1 MIGARAIGGVLL
13 AFGVI
18 SFVATL
24 GVGDGWSA
32 SGPRLAPAVSSVLL
46 IALAALFLA
55 RPGEELAD
63 HIAEASEGTHWPTP
77 ALLLGLLIGYAL
89 LLGALGYA
97 LATTIFFW
105 LAAWLLGSEKPA
117 RDLLI
122 GVVIGAVTSFVFS
135 ELLNVQLPQGPWG
148 V

>member
-1 MIGARAIGGVLL
+1 MIGARAVGGVLL

-18 SFVATL
+18 AFVATL

-77 ALLLGLLIGYAL
+77 ALLLGAADRLRAAARRARLRAGYDDLLLARGLAAL
-89 LLGALGYA
+89 LREAGA
-97 LATTIFFW
+97 
-105 LAAWLLGSEKPA
+105 
-117 RDLLI
+117 
-122 GVVIGAVTSFVFS
+122 
-135 ELLNVQLPQGPWG
+135 
-148 V
+148 